1 MKISDS
7 IKFVGVNDK
16 KIDLFEGQ
24 FKVQNGM
31 SYNSYLI
38 IDEKIAVMDSVDKNF
53 GSEWLSNIK
62 NELNG
67 KSPDFLVVQHMEM
80 DHSANI
86 LSFTETFP
94 HAKIVSSK
102 MAFNM
107 MASYFG
113 TDFSDR
119 QIVVAE
125 GSVLDLGNHK
135 LNFIPA
141 PNVHWP
147 EVIMTYEETE
157 KILFSADGFG
167 KFGALDKDEEWLSE
181 ARRYY
186 FGIVGKF
193 GVNVQA
199 VLKKAAN
206 LKIDK
211 ICPLHGPVLDSNVEY
226 YIEKYSTWSSYT
238 PETKGIFI
246 PYTSVYGNTKKVVQ
260 KLEKA
265 LIQKGAENVVTF
277 DLARG
282 DIYEAVSKA
291 FEYSTVIFA
300 TTTYNTGIFPFMREF
315 ITDLKERNFQNR
327 KVGFIENCSWAP
339 MAMKTMKSMLE
350 DSKDLTYL
358 ENNISIK
365 IAPNEETDSLIEAMA
380 DELLK

>member
-7 IKFVGVNDK
+7 IKFVGVNDH

-38 IDEKIAVMDSVDKNF
+38 IDENIAVMDSVDQNF
-53 GSEWLSNIK
+53 GDEWLSNIK

-86 LSFTETFP
+86 LSFANAFP
-94 HAKIVSSK
+94 SARIVSSK

-113 TDFSDR
+113 TDFADR

-135 LNFIPA
+135 LNFIAA

-167 KFGALDKDEEWLSE
+167 KFGALDSNEEWLSE

-193 GVNVQA
+193 GANVQA

-265 LIQKGAENVVTF
+265 LIQKGAENVLTF

-315 ITDLKERNFQNR
+315 ITDLKERNFQNKR
-327 KVGFIENCSWAP
+327 VGFIENSSWAP
-339 MAMKTMKSMLE
+339 MAMRTMKSMLE

-365 IAPNEETDSLIEAMA
+365 IAPNDKTDSLIEAMA

>member
-7 IKFVGVNDK
+7 IKFVGVNDH

-38 IDEKIAVMDSVDKNF
+38 IDEKIAVMDSVDQNF

-86 LSFTETFP
+86 LSFANAFP
-94 HAKIVSSK
+94 SAKIVSSK

-113 TDFSDR
+113 TDFADR

-135 LNFIPA
+135 LNFIAA

-167 KFGALDKDEEWLSE
+167 KFGALDSNEEWLPE

-193 GVNVQA
+193 GANVQA

-206 LKIDK
+206 LKISK

-315 ITDLKERNFQNR
+315 ITDLKERNFQNKR
-327 KVGFIENCSWAP
+327 VGFIENSSWAP
-339 MAMKTMKSMLE
+339 MAMRTMKSMLE

-365 IAPNEETDSLIEAMA
+365 IAPNDKTDSLIEAMA

>member
-53 GSEWLSNIK
+53 GDEWLSNIK

-86 LSFTETFP
+86 LSFANAFP
-94 HAKIVSSK
+94 SAKIVSSK

-113 TDFSDR
+113 TDFADR

-135 LNFIPA
+135 LNFIAA

-167 KFGALDKDEEWLSE
+167 KFGALDKDEDWLSE

-193 GVNVQA
+193 GANVQA

-260 KLEKA
+260 KLEKS
-265 LIQKGAENVVTF
+265 LVEKGAENVLTF

-327 KVGFIENCSWAP
+327 RVGFIENSSWAP
-339 MAMKTMKSMLE
+339 MAIRTMNSMLE
-350 DSKDLTYL
+350 NSKDLTYL

-365 IAPNEETDSLIEAMA
+365 IAPNDKTDSLIEAMA